1 MIFSI
6 PGDPIPQAR
15 PRFCMQ
21 GRKPIVRDPN
31 RADKIPVRLAMKQA
45 LFTAMNSD
53 IQHIALDACGLATSD
68 TYSVE
73 MHFRFATP
81 KSWSDKKSRSKINQP
96 HNSKPDIDNLIK
108 FYLDCASGI
117 LWLDDRMVT
126 QIMASKAYGL
136 SAQTIITVTAQN
148 TSKLSDGEG
157 IMDKQ
162 IHKVQK
168 DLKSGHEGKAK
179 KDLSTLLKMDKKQDA
194 KIEKC
199 DMKKPMKKKK

>member
-1 MIFSI
+1 MIFHI
-6 PGDPIPQAR
+6 AGDPIPQGR

-31 RADKIPVRLAMKQA
+31 RVDKIPVRSAMKRA

-53 IQHIALDACGLATSD
+53 VQHVALDACSLATSNA
-68 TYSVE
+68 YNVE
-73 MHFRFATP
+73 MHFRFITP
-81 KSWSDKKSRSKINQP
+81 KSWSEKKSRSKINQP
-96 HNSKPDIDNLIK
+96 HNSKPDIDNLVK

-117 LWLDDRMVT
+117 LWLDDRMVA
-126 QIMASKAYGL
+126 QITASKTYGL
-136 SAQTIITVTAQN
+136 SAETIIKVSAQN
-148 TSKLSDGEG
+148 ISKLSDGEE